1 MDLLDTIRTA
11 WGFTGLDPRS
21 IVDEN
26 TFGNLLVEDA
36 TGRIWRICP
45 EELSCNPVASSA
57 QELQELQA
65 SPDFVGDWAME
76 RLVTL
81 ATSVLEPPT
90 EGRCFCLKIPAVLG
104 GKYERNNL
112 ATIALSELIA
122 VTGDIASQM
131 KDLPDG
137 ASVTLNVV

>member
-11 WGFTGLDPRS
+11 WGFTGLEPCS

-26 TFGNLLVEDA
+26 AFGNLLVEDV

-45 EELSCNPVASSA
+45 EELSCNSVASSA
-57 QELQELQA
+57 QELQGLRA
-65 SPDFVGDWAME
+65 SPDFVTDWEMQ
-76 RLVTL
+76 RLVSL
-81 ATSVLEPPT
+81 ASSVLGAPT

-104 GKYERNNL
+104 GKYERDNIGII
-112 ATIALSELIA
+112 TLSELISA
-122 VTGDIASQM
+122 SGDIALQI

-137 ASVTLNVV
+137 AKVTLEIV